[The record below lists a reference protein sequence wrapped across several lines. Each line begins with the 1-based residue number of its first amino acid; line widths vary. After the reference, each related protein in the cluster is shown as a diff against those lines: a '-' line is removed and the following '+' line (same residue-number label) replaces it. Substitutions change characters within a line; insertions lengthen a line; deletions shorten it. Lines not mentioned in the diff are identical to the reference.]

1 VPEASPFLIPLSLPL
16 SRSQLDRAAHL
27 RSDEVALDELW
38 AKGKIIDLLG
48 DRFRIDGAKLALLTS
63 AQVDE
68 LEKQS
73 ADVERYFLGLDSNQ
87 VAYFVAHRGIA
98 PSEYPS
104 GYESLRTI
112 GKSLSDLEIGA
123 AVHALALSLWHQSHR
138 RCAKCGAETKSTLG
152 GSVRK
157 CLSCEADH
165 HPRTDPAVIVLV
177 KDKSDRILLG
187 RQRVWPPKR
196 FSTFAGFVEPGESFE
211 RTVVREVAEECGGSV
226 ESMRYLGSQPWPFP
240 ASLMIAFEAT
250 ISNPNSVK
258 ADGEEI
264 EEIIWLDRESLKS
277 KVQSEELLLPPKISV
292 ARAMIES
299 WYGNSADVDLSGK
312 EAWRN

>member
-1 VPEASPFLIPLSLPL
+1 VPDASPFLIPLSLPL

-250 ISNPNSVK
+250 ITNPDSVK

-264 EEIIWLDRESLKS
+264 EEIFWLDRESLKS

>member
-1 VPEASPFLIPLSLPL
+1 MPDASPFLIPLSLPL

-87 VAYFVAHRGIA
+87 VAYFVSHRGIA

-250 ISNPNSVK
+250 ITNPDSVK

-264 EEIIWLDRESLKS
+264 EEIFWLDRESLKS

>member
-1 VPEASPFLIPLSLPL
+1 MPDASPFLIPLSLPL

-27 RSDEVALDELW
+27 RSDQGALDEFW

-250 ISNPNSVK
+250 ITNPDSVK

-264 EEIIWLDRESLKS
+264 EEIFWLDRESLKS

>member
-1 VPEASPFLIPLSLPL
+1 MPEASPFLIPLSLPL

-27 RSDEVALDELW
+27 RSNQAALDELW
-38 AKGKIIDLLG
+38 EKGKIIDLLG
-48 DRFRIDGAKLALLTS
+48 DRFRIDGSKLALLTS
-63 AQVDE
+63 AQI
-68 LEKQS
+68 LEIEEKS
-73 ADVERYFLGLDSNQ
+73 AGIERYFLGVDSEK
-87 VAYFVAHRGIA
+87 VAYFVAHRIDA
-98 PSEYPS
+98 PSEFPA
-104 GYESLRTI
+104 GYETLRTI
-112 GKSLSDLEIGA
+112 GKSLGDLEIGA

-177 KDKSDRILLG
+177 KDKRDRILLG
-187 RQRVWPPKR
+187 RQRVWPAKR

-211 RTVVREVAEECGGSV
+211 RTVVREVEEECGGKV

-250 ISNPNSVK
+250 ITNPDSVK

-264 EEIIWLDRESLKS
+264 EEIIWLDKESLKS
-277 KVQSEELLLPPKISV
+277 KVRSEELLLPPKISV

-299 WYGNSADVDLSGK
+299 WYGQNADLDLAGK

>member
-1 VPEASPFLIPLSLPL
+1 VPDASPFLIPLSLPL

-250 ISNPNSVK
+250 ITNPDSVK

>member
-27 RSDEVALDELW
+27 RSDQGALDELW

-48 DRFRIDGAKLALLTS
+48 DRYRIDGAKLALLTS
-63 AQVDE
+63 SQIDE

-87 VAYFVAHRGIA
+87 VAYFVAHRGMG

-250 ISNPNSVK
+250 ITNPDSVK

-299 WYGNSADVDLSGK
+299 WYGNSADVDLSGE

>member
-1 VPEASPFLIPLSLPL
+1 MPEASPFLIPLSLPL

-27 RSDEVALDELW
+27 RSDQGALDELW

-63 AQVDE
+63 AQIDE

-73 ADVERYFLGLDSNQ
+73 EGVERYFLGLDSNK
-87 VAYFVAHRGIA
+87 VAYFAAHRGDA

-138 RCAKCGAETKSTLG
+138 RCAKCGAETKSNLG

-196 FSTFAGFVEPGESFE
+196 FSTFAGFVEPGESCE
-211 RTVVREVAEECGGSV
+211 RTVVREVAEE
-226 ESMRYLGSQPWPFP
+226 
-240 ASLMIAFEAT
+240 
-250 ISNPNSVK
+250 
-258 ADGEEI
+258 
-264 EEIIWLDRESLKS
+264 
-277 KVQSEELLLPPKISV
+277 
-292 ARAMIES
+292 
-299 WYGNSADVDLSGK
+299 
-312 EAWRN
+312 